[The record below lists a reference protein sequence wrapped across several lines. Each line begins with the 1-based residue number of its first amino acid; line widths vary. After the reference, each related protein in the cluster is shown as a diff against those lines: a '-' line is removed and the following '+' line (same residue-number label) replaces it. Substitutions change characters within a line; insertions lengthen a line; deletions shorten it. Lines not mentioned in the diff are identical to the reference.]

1 MTGDDRRGR
10 FGRGR
15 FERGW
20 RFRLASSTA
29 VQGAGAPGLGG
40 FRSPGGVGPAPHEFF
55 PRKETK
61 TTCDEPIDSS
71 S

>member
-10 FGRGR
+10 MGQGR

-20 RFRLASSTA
+20 RFRLASSTTTPA
-29 VQGAGAPGLGG
+29 GAGAGPAG
-40 FRSPGGVGPAPHEFF
+40 FRSPGGVGPALDFGRLQEIQ
-55 PRKETK
+55 